1 MKTMI
6 VTAVLASLLAM
17 PAMAGEKAKAQV
29 SGKDCK
35 RLLKKN
41 AQVGAAYQPGVD
53 VRGNKVKGANLGGD
67 SPIKL
72 PKTIAFDFDLSL
84 AGKYG
89 IADDKNYD
97 PSMSVGKVKYDLG
110 SGELTFNG
118 KPLSPSGQAAVSKAC
133 AKAAR

>member
-1 MKTMI
+1 MKSLMAM
-6 VTAVLASLLAM
+6 AVLAALVAA
-17 PAMAGEKAKAQV
+17 PACAVDKAKAQV

-35 RLLKKN
+35 RLLKN
-41 AQVGAAYQPGVD
+41 AQVGAAYQAGVD
-53 VRGNKVKGANLGGD
+53 VRGKTVKGANLDGD
-67 SPIKL
+67 SPIQL

-97 PSMSVGKVKYDLG
+97 PSLSVGKVKYDLG
-110 SGELTFNG
+110 SGQLTFNG
-118 KPLSPSGQAAVSKAC
+118 KPLSKSGQAAVSKAC

>member
-1 MKTMI
+1 MKTFI
-6 VTAVLASLLAM
+6 VTALLASLVAV
-17 PAMAGEKAKAQV
+17 PVMAGGKGKAQV

-35 RLLKKN
+35 RLLKN

-53 VRGNKVKGANLGGD
+53 VRGKKVKGANLDGD

-89 IADDKNYD
+89 IPDDKNYD
-97 PSMSVGKVKYDLG
+97 PSLSVGKVKYDLG
-110 SGELTFNG
+110 SGKLTFNG
-118 KPLSPSGQAAVSKAC
+118 KPLSPSGEAAVSKAC

>member
-1 MKTMI
+1 MKTLI
-6 VTAVLASLLAM
+6 VTAVLASLVAM
-17 PAMAGEKAKAQV
+17 PAMAGQKGKAQV

-35 RLLKKN
+35 RLLKN

-118 KPLSPSGQAAVSKAC
+118 KPLSKSGQAAVTKVC